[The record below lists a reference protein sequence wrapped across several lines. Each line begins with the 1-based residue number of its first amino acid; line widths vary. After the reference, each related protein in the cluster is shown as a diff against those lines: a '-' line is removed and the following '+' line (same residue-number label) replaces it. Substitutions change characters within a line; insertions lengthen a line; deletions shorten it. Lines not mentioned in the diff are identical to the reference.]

1 MMIIRKKNSYLAGIS
16 GGPDS
21 MALLHKYKD
30 VIKVVCHVNYHKR
43 KNSDFDMQIVQQY
56 CQKNNIIFECL
67 HVSKDDYEK
76 ATEKNFQTLARDFR
90 YNFFVKIASKY
101 QIFNLLIAH
110 QFDDFLETAIMQ
122 QNKKSMNFYYGI
134 KKINHY
140 KNLIIYRPLIKKTKN
155 ALEKYCKKNNIDYA
169 IDWTNATDMYDRNK
183 VRKIL
188 SSYSFIRKKI
198 IFWKFVIRNF
208 FQHFHEKKILKIFNK
223 WKKQNFNLDF
233 FKKNKQNKLNN
244 LIYLFLKEKKIRN
257 INLGKIIN
265 VKNFIFSQK
274 NMKFNRLEKN
284 IFLMKKYNS
293 LLIKK
298 MGKQWQAI

>member
-1 MMIIRKKNSYLAGIS
+1 MFIRKKNNYLAGIS

-21 MALLHKYKD
+21 MALLNKYKD
-30 VIKVVCHVNYHKR
+30 VIKVVCHINYHKR
-43 KNSDFDMQIVQQY
+43 KDSNKDMQIVQQY

-67 HVSKDDYEK
+67 NISNDDYEK
-76 ATEKNFQTLARDFR
+76 ATEKNFQTLARDLR
-90 YNFFVKIASKY
+90 YNFFVKIANKY

-134 KKINHY
+134 KKVNHY
-140 KNLIIYRPLIKKTKN
+140 KNLVIYRPLINKTKKS
-155 ALEKYCKKNNIDYA
+155 LEKYCKKKNIVYA
-169 IDWTNATDMYDRNK
+169 FDWTNETDMYDRNK

-188 SSYSFIRKKI
+188 STYSIIKKKI
-198 IFWKFVIRNF
+198 IFLKFVIRNF
-208 FQHFHEKKILKIFNK
+208 FQHFHEKKILTIFNK
-223 WKKQNFNLDF
+223 WKNQKFNLDF
-233 FKKNKQNKLNN
+233 FKKNKQKKLNN
-244 LIYLFLKEKKIRN
+244 LIYLFLKEKKIKN
-257 INLGKIIN
+257 INLGKITN

-284 IFLMKKYNS
+284 IFLIKRNNS

-298 MGKQWQAI
+298 VDKQWQMI

>member
-1 MMIIRKKNSYLAGIS
+1 MIIRKKNNYLAGIS

-21 MALLHKYKD
+21 MALLNKYKD
-30 VIKVVCHVNYHKR
+30 VIKVVCHINYHKR

-67 HVSKDDYEK
+67 HISNDYYEE
-76 ATEKNFQTLARDFR
+76 ATEKNFQTLARDLR

-122 QNKKSMNFYYGI
+122 KNKKSMNFYYGI

-140 KNLIIYRPLIKKTKN
+140 KNLIIYRPLINKTKKS
-155 ALEKYCKKNNIDYA
+155 LEKYCQKHNINYA
-169 IDWTNATDMYDRNK
+169 LDWTNETDMYDRNK

-188 SSYSFIRKKI
+188 ASYSFMKKKI
-198 IFWKFVIRNF
+198 IFLKFVIRNF
-208 FQHFHEKKILKIFNK
+208 FQHFHEKKILVIFSK

-233 FKKNKQNKLNN
+233 FKKSKKNKLNN
-244 LIYLFLKEKKIRN
+244 LIYLFLKEKKIKN

-284 IFLMKKYNS
+284 SFLMKKHNS
-293 LLIKK
+293 LLITKIN
-298 MGKQWQAI
+298 KQW

>member
-1 MMIIRKKNSYLAGIS
+1 MIVSKKKSYLAGIS

-21 MALLHKYKD
+21 MALLDMYKD
-30 VIKVVCHVNYHKR
+30 VIKVVCHINYHKR
-43 KNSDFDMQIVQQY
+43 KNSDFDMKIVQQY

-67 HVSKDDYEK
+67 HISNDYYEK
-76 ATEKNFQTLARDFR
+76 ATEKNFQALARDLR
-90 YNFFVKIASKY
+90 YNFFVRIASKY

-140 KNLIIYRPLIKKTKN
+140 KNLIIYRPLINKTKK
-155 ALEKYCKKNNIDYA
+155 ALEKYCKKNSINYA
-169 IDWTNATDMYDRNK
+169 LDWTNETDMYDRNK

-188 SSYSFIRKKI
+188 ASYPLMKKKI
-198 IFWKFVIRNF
+198 IFLKFVIRNF
-208 FQHFHEKKILKIFNK
+208 FQHFREKKILTLFNK

-233 FKKNKQNKLNN
+233 FKKNKKNNLNN
-244 LIYLFLKEKKIRN
+244 LIYLFLKEKKIKN

-284 IFLMKKYNS
+284 IFLMKKHNS
-293 LLIKK
+293 LLITK
-298 MGKQWQAI
+298 MDKQWKTI